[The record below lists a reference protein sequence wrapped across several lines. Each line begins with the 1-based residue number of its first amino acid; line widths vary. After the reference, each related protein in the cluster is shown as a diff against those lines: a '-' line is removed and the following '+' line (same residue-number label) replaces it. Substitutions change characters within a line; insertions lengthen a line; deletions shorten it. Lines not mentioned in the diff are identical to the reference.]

1 MAGRLAGKVAII
13 TGASRGLGQYCAVGY
28 GREGAKVVIA
38 ARTETETDPR
48 LPGTIY
54 HTAKLVEEAGGEAF
68 PVVCNV
74 ADYAS
79 VEAMVQQVLD
89 KYGRVDILMNNAAVQ
104 PPGFISTIHIRHWEL
119 EFRVNVHGVFY
130 GCRAAL
136 PAMIEQRSG
145 NIINISSVG
154 ALGGSH
160 YGATKRAV
168 EAMSIG
174 LAAEQR
180 ENGIAVNAFK
190 PVRGIETPGLL
201 FGRAP
206 GQVGGPR
213 PAGEEIPPP
222 DSYVEAAVLLAM
234 QTPETF
240 TGQVVDDAEV
250 IARLADP
257 TTQQRMRDINP
268 PAWIAAMT
276 GST

>member
-1 MAGRLAGKVAII
+1 MAGRLQGKIAII

-28 GREGAKVVIA
+28 GREGATVVVA
-38 ARTETETDPR
+38 ARTETVKDPR

-54 HTAKLVEEAGGEAF
+54 ETAKMVEEAGGEAF

-79 VEAMVQQVLD
+79 VEAMVEKVLA
-89 KYGRVDILMNNAAVQ
+89 KYGRIDILMNNAAVQ
-104 PPGFISTIHIRHWEL
+104 PPGFVSTIQIRHWEL

-130 GCRAAL
+130 GCRAVL
-136 PAMIEQRSG
+136 PAMIAQHAG
-145 NIINISSVG
+145 NIINISSIG
-154 ALGGSH
+154 AQGGSH

-168 EAMSIG
+168 EALSIG
-174 LAAEQR
+174 LAAEER
-180 ENGIAVNAFK
+180 DNGIAVNVLK
-190 PVRGIETPGLL
+190 PVRGVETPGLL
-201 FGRAP
+201 FERAP

-240 TGQVVDDAEV
+240 TGQVCNDAEV
-250 IARLADP
+250 IARLGDEA
-257 TTQQRMRDINP
+257 TKQHMREINP
-268 PAWIAAMT
+268 AWWVAAMHA
-276 GST
+276 